1 MLNRVELREKGGG
14 GDEMALVQRREM
26 IFIDDMCARPIH
38 LRHAF
43 FFSFFFLDGDHMIYT
58 IPYTSRADIQKLSHR
73 FSLTLSL
80 SFSLIHLHARAEH
93 ITRSYST
100 TTTTSHTHHSKRERA
115 REGLLQNPA
124 REKGE
129 LFKIQQ
135 ERKVSYSKSSKRER

>member
-1 MLNRVELREKGGG
+1 MLNRVELREKGGV

-26 IFIDDMCARPIH
+26 IFIDEMCARPIH

-43 FFSFFFLDGDHMIYT
+43 FIFLDGDHMIYT
-58 IPYTSRADIQKLSHR
+58 IPYISRADIQKLSHR

-100 TTTTSHTHHSKRERA
+100 TTTTSHTHHSKRERDF
-115 REGLLQNPA
+115 
-124 REKGE
+124 
-129 LFKIQQ
+129 FKIQQ
-135 ERKVSYSKSSKRER
+135 ERKVSYSKSSTRER

>member
-1 MLNRVELREKGGG
+1 MLNRVELREKG

-100 TTTTSHTHHSKRERA
+100 TTTTSHTHHSKRERE
-115 REGLLQNPA
+115 RDF
-124 REKGE
+124 
-129 LFKIQQ
+129 FKIQQ